1 MVNFC
6 KPKAEFRN
14 VKLIF
19 NQVVKFINE
28 LANSPGELS
37 CCK

>member
-14 VKLIF
+14 GKLIF
-19 NQVVKFINE
+19 NQMVKNW
-28 LANSPGELS
+28 LTTDRNTL
-37 CCK
+37 